1 MAFVR
6 ASQGSGGGMSLKDVY
21 ENLVYN
27 SGFSF
32 ISDGT
37 AYNSRCSIEKA
48 RIVADTDNRTCYVYA
63 DFTITY
69 SSGTVEDY
77 FAIIQFANFTA
88 SYLPYQRTSNA
99 KIAVNLTTDGDSTT
113 NLGFYIGDAGNANR
127 NFISVAKHTLTT
139 GTHYI
144 VYGSWTY

>member
-1 MAFVR
+1 MAFIR
-6 ASQGSGGGMSLKDVY
+6 ASQGGSGSISLKNVY

-48 RIVADTDNRTCYVYA
+48 RVVADTDNRTCYVYA

-69 SSGTVEDY
+69 SSGTVSDY
-77 FAIIQFANFTA
+77 FAVIQFTNFNVN
-88 SYLPYQRTSNA
+88 YLPYQRSSNT
-99 KIAVNLTTDGDSTT
+99 KTAVNLTTDGDSTS
-113 NLGFYIGDAGNANR
+113 NLGFYIGDAGNTSR
-127 NFISVAKHTLTT
+127 NYLSVMIHTLTT